1 MAVKG
6 IIVETEA
13 YSQEE
18 ASCHGHHRKTK
29 SNSPIFG
36 EPGTLYIRKTYG
48 LHYCLNLVTDNIGF
62 ASGVLIR
69 SVEIENQDERSASG
83 PGLVA
88 RTFQLDL
95 NFNSLRI
102 YSNKYLKIY
111 DCGIKFND
119 KEIVNAR
126 RIGITKAADLKW
138 RWYLK
143 KSRSISKRQNGD
155 KKPRKES
162 FSKHK

>member
-1 MAVKG
+1 M
-6 IIVETEA
+6 
-13 YSQEE
+13 
-18 ASCHGHHRKTK
+18 
-29 SNSPIFG
+29 
-36 EPGTLYIRKTYG
+36 
-48 LHYCLNLVTDNIGF
+48 HYCLNLVTDNIGF

-69 SVEIENQDERSASG
+69 SVEIENQDERYASG

-88 RTFQLDL
+88 RIFQLDL

-119 KEIVNAR
+119 KEIVTAR

-143 KSRSISKRQNGD
+143 KSRSISKRQKGD
-155 KKPRKES
+155 KKPCKET
-162 FSKHK
+162 FSKYK